1 MNIICFGEIL
11 MRLTPPAMTRLA
23 QATSFDVHFGGA
35 EANVAASLAQFGA
48 QAVLVSKLP
57 HNPLGEAALRFFRSH
72 GVDVRHIHRSADAQ
86 ARLGVYYLEQG
97 AGLRPSQVV
106 YDRTFSAMSVME
118 PNEWNWEE
126 LLRGGDWFHWTG
138 ITAALGA
145 GVRAELQ
152 RALEAAKNMGL
163 TVSCD
168 LNYRQKLWSPEEAR
182 SAMTALM
189 QYTDV
194 CISNEHDA
202 RICLDVQMPNAETR
216 EAFYRDIAASM
227 KQTFGFQ
234 TVALSVRT
242 SDAEAVPE
250 VMHRRAFLLDGKES
264 KNGYFSQTLT
274 YRPVEHIGGGD
285 AFTAGLIY
293 GLLAEC
299 HSRDALEFAVAAA
312 ALKQTVGGDANCVS
326 VDEVRAVVN
335 HASLPKVQR

>member
-1 MNIICFGEIL
+1 
-11 MRLTPPAMTRLA
+11 
-23 QATSFDVHFGGA
+23 
-35 EANVAASLAQFGA
+35 
-48 QAVLVSKLP
+48 
-57 HNPLGEAALRFFRSH
+57 
-72 GVDVRHIHRSADAQ
+72 
-86 ARLGVYYLEQG
+86 
-97 AGLRPSQVV
+97 
-106 YDRTFSAMSVME
+106 
-118 PNEWNWEE
+118 
-126 LLRGGDWFHWTG
+126 
-138 ITAALGA
+138 
-145 GVRAELQ
+145 
-152 RALEAAKNMGL
+152 
-163 TVSCD
+163 
-168 LNYRQKLWSPEEAR
+168 
-182 SAMTALM
+182 
-189 QYTDV
+189 
-194 CISNEHDA
+194 
-202 RICLDVQMPNAETR
+202 
-216 EAFYRDIAASM
+216 M